1 MIKML
6 RDLGYKDVIGVGT
19 AEEALPLIS
28 NQNFDVVFLDWN
40 LPRISG
46 LDLLKS
52 IRAYSKY
59 EKLSVVMV
67 TTVQEKSNI
76 LQAIKIGLQG
86 YLIKP
91 ISRELLLAKLKEI
104 EAKIV

>member
-1 MIKML
+1 
-6 RDLGYKDVIGVGT
+6 
-19 AEEALPLIS
+19 
-28 NQNFDVVFLDWN
+28 VVFLDWN